1 MLPRTRFLS
10 SLLLATI
17 AGGASAGTVNVSYF
31 TTPEYTS
38 PGNASWDERLQ
49 TLGTHLQ
56 KLGKRLLPADQVLTI
71 DVLQLDL
78 AGTVRGSQVRVLT
91 GGADW
96 PRMVVRYTL
105 QAPGRPA
112 VTGEDRVS
120 DMNYLRGGMTAYGD
134 SEPLFYE
141 KRMLSRW
148 FRERFAAGA
157 VAPG

>member
-1 MLPRTRFLS
+1 MALRPRILS
-10 SLLLATI
+10 ALLLAAL
-17 AGGASAGTVNVSYF
+17 AGGASAGTVNVSYLA
-31 TTPEYTS
+31 PAEYTS
-38 PGNASWDERLQ
+38 LGSMSWDESMQRL
-49 TLGTHLQ
+49 GAHLQ
-56 KLGKRLLPADQVLTI
+56 KLGNRLLPVDQVLTI
-71 DVLQLDL
+71 EVLQLDL

-112 VTGEDRVS
+112 ITGEERVA

-148 FRERFAAGA
+148 FRERFAATS
-157 VAPG
+157 PG

>member
-1 MLPRTRFLS
+1 MALRPRILS
-10 SLLLATI
+10 ALLLAAL

-31 TTPEYTS
+31 APAEYTS
-38 PGNASWDERLQ
+38 LGSMSWDESLQRL
-49 TLGTHLQ
+49 GAHLQ
-56 KLGKRLLPADQVLTI
+56 KLGNRLLPADQVLNI
-71 DVLQLDL
+71 EVLQLDL
-78 AGTVRGSQVRVLT
+78 AGTVRGSQVRVMT

-112 VTGEDRVS
+112 VTGEERVS

-134 SEPLFYE
+134 SEPLYYE

-148 FRERFAAGA
+148 FRERFASTS
-157 VAPG
+157 PG